1 MKKKP
6 STPLSR
12 EAEAFIEMLSAER
25 GASLNTRAA
34 YGADLKHLEAFLSRR
49 KRKPVNADAEALR
62 AYLKSL
68 DYVGM
73 TPRTVARRLS
83 VIRQFFRF
91 LLAERLRDDDPAR
104 TLDSPRLRG
113 PLAQPVLERG
123 QSADPFDAFF
133 GIDVFEHSGLADDLP
148 LLAEQTDHSV

>member
-1 MKKKP
+1 MKKKFP
-6 STPLSR
+6 TPLSR

-25 GASLNTRAA
+25 GASVNTTAA
-34 YGADLKHLEAFLSRR
+34 YGADLKDLEAFLARR
-49 KRKPVNADAEALR
+49 KRKVVNADAEALR

-91 LLAERLRDDDPAR
+91 LLAERMREDDPAHQAR
-104 TLDSPRLRG
+104 MARATDFPDE
-113 PLAQPVLERG
+113 LAPVPGEPVLRK
-123 QSADPFDAFF
+123 SAPSAR
-133 GIDVFEHSGLADDLP
+133 S
-148 LLAEQTDHSV
+148 